1 MTLANIRKAVHA
13 ARTLHELGGA
23 APDHDQ
29 RASLNAFPGWGALT
43 ELFDTEPRPAIADLI
58 DELESLTCD
67 GDLAA
72 AARVVDT
79 SFYTPAA
86 LIAHM
91 YSVLRAVGVRGGNI
105 LDLGCGTG
113 RFIEHAPSDVAGS
126 FTGVEADPLAARIAS
141 ALHPQANIIAGE
153 LETVSLPGRRFD
165 AVIGNVPFSSATV
178 YDGAIGFSGS
188 LHQYFLTR
196 AVAAVRPGGY
206 VVVVTSRHC
215 LDATNG
221 LPSPVR
227 GDADLIGAVRLP
239 TRYFATSG
247 TDVVA
252 DVLILRVREDVDQL
266 ADDNAEDDGGVTKR
280 YGWRPADGQADAEVL
295 RDVIDGRTAVV
306 QVSRFWREHPECVAG
321 TMRPTGFYQSPLAV
335 EAAKPA
341 AAVAAAFKA
350 VGPLLVPAS
359 SSGGPLAAFVDIAL
373 TDEQGRKEGSLHLVD
388 GAVMRVQDG
397 QLVPVARPA
406 KELIAL
412 IALRDLTA
420 ELVSAEA
427 DWDRSD
433 ASLEPLRQRCRQ
445 AYENYAATY
454 GPLNRGQLIDGP
466 VDEETGMP
474 KLRWRTPNLGGFRS
488 DPDSALVLAIEH
500 FDQNNGQ
507 GGPGPILQ
515 RRVNRRPV
523 PIERTSTPG
532 EALAVSLGEGRG
544 LDLARIAGLLGLTE
558 TDAAIEA
565 LGDLV
570 FREPGSGQPVI
581 ARDYL
586 SGNVRAK
593 LREALA
599 AAAADPLYER
609 NVAALQHVQPASL
622 THHDIRIELGSPW
635 VLPSDIADF
644 CEEVFGGRPT
654 VTHVGPLAEW
664 EVDGYLISDEA
675 KIAYCTTRKDAYQ
688 LLQAGLNGAMPK
700 VYDEVFDE
708 RTKQWRTE
716 RNIDETEAAEHKLGA
731 IAERFSLW
739 VWESPQRQQRI
750 VDLYNE
756 TMNSHVLREHDG
768 SYLSFPGM
776 ADGIQMWPWQR
787 DYIDRALST
796 PAAFAAHEMGLG
808 KTKTAVALA
817 ITLRQFGLANKPLYC
832 VPNHLIEAATRTCL
846 QDWPSGKFLVV
857 SREDL
862 HGDARRKFVA
872 RCALG
877 DWDLVLMT
885 HDTFSRIPVPAQVER
900 EWLQDQLGDLEDYLR
915 YEKKT
920 ASKQVARAVRSLK
933 GRIGKLR
940 SGTNDP
946 TTLTWDLLGI
956 DYLVVDEADRFRRL
970 SIATRAEGFSLGASK
985 RAMDL
990 YLKISM
996 LRRANPSRPYASLL
1010 TGTPFSNTLAEAF
1023 VWAKML
1029 APADL
1034 DEAGLGHFDAWA
1046 AQFVRY
1052 ETIIETSPDGSGF
1065 RSKRRP
1071 AIIQNVPELRT
1082 MLGRFMSMVRGDQL
1096 ELSRPTAKRHT
1107 VVVQPTDETRVF
1119 MDTLVDRSDALRTR
1133 RVAPGTDNMLVI
1145 CGDGRKVALDPN
1157 LVGIGGPA
1165 PKLDAVAETVAAIYH
1180 RTKDAVYCGSDVRG
1194 AFQLVLCDLGTPKDG
1209 DTQSYG
1215 RMRAQM
1221 IARGVPAGRIRFIHE
1236 ATDPKSAEA
1245 LFAQCRNGEVSVLFG
1260 STARVGIGTNVQDR
1274 LHSLV
1279 HVDPTWTA
1287 AAWEQRN
1294 FRAIR
1299 HGNQHE
1305 SVDVYSF
1312 VTQGT
1317 FDAFM
1322 FGLVERKSRGFE
1334 QLYRS
1339 DSLVREI
1346 EDFGDATLSFAELK
1360 AAASGNGLLLRQHE
1374 LNTRIRKLRLGHVT
1388 VMRNVRALM
1397 DQADRDE
1404 NAADSLGRRAE
1415 RLEEFAVAIGKRG
1428 RGIPVAKAAAEVADP
1443 NNWSGW
1449 RHEQIRVRIIDMSP
1463 GHQLRVD
1470 MRHLPIWSETVPPK
1484 IWRRGAK
1491 AIRSWT
1497 QTQLQGWCE
1506 SLAVEIVSTRDR
1518 AEEATR
1524 RAAHAR
1530 HTADGVDTSEPAELI
1545 AARQELAEV
1554 NKAISGEMGEAA

>member
-1 MTLANIRKAVHA
+1 MSLANIRKAIEA
-13 ARTLHELGGA
+13 ARTLHELAGA
-23 APDHDQ
+23 APDPSQ
-29 RASLNAFPGWGALT
+29 RASLNAFPGWGAIT
-43 ELFDTEPRPAIADLI
+43 EIFAAEPRPAVADLV
-58 DELESLTCD
+58 DELESLTRD

-86 LIAHM
+86 LITHM
-91 YSVLRAVGVRGGNI
+91 YAVLRAAGVRDGNL

-113 RFIEHAPSDVAGS
+113 RFIEHAPSGVAGS
-126 FTGVEADPLAARIAS
+126 FTGVEADPFAARICA

-153 LETVSLPGRRFD
+153 LETASLPGRRFD
-165 AVIGNVPFSSATV
+165 AAIGNVPFSSANL
-178 YDGAIGFSGS
+178 YDSVIGFSGP
-188 LHQYFLTR
+188 LHQYFLAR

-206 VVVVTSRHC
+206 VVAVASRHC
-215 LDATNG
+215 MDGNHG
-221 LPSPVR
+221 LPSTVLR
-227 GDADLIGAVRLP
+227 DADLIGAVRLP
-239 TRYFATSG
+239 TRYFAASG

-252 DVLILRVREDVDQL
+252 DVLILRVRDDVDQHTDN
-266 ADDNAEDDGGVTKR
+266 DDEEGQQTER
-280 YGWRPADGQADAEVL
+280 LGWRPAEGRPGEEML
-295 RDVIDGRTAVV
+295 RAIIDGRSACVR
-306 QVSRFWREHPECVAG
+306 VSGFWRDHPECVAG
-321 TMRPTGFYQSPLAV
+321 TMRLTGFYQNPLAV
-335 EAAKPA
+335 DTAKPA
-341 AAVAAAFKA
+341 SAVTAAFKA
-350 VGPLLVPAS
+350 VGPLLVPVPTA
-359 SSGGPLAAFVDIAL
+359 GGPHMAFGDIAL
-373 TDEQGRKEGSLHLVD
+373 TDDQGRKEGSLHIID
-388 GAVMRVQDG
+388 GAVMRVEDG
-397 QLVPVARPA
+397 HLVPVKRAGN
-406 KELIAL
+406 ELFAL
-412 IALRDLTA
+412 IELRDLTV
-420 ELVSAEA
+420 ELVTAEA
-427 DWDRSD
+427 DWDCTD
-433 ASLEPLRQRCRQ
+433 ASLGPLRTRCRQ
-445 AYENYAATY
+445 AYENYVHTY
-454 GPLNRGQLIDGP
+454 GPLNRGQLIEGP
-466 VDEETGMP
+466 ADEETGMP
-474 KLRWRTPNLGGFRS
+474 KLRWRTPTLGGFRS

-507 GGPGPILQ
+507 AGPGPILQ

-523 PIERTSTPG
+523 PITRADTPG

-544 LDLARIAGLLGLTE
+544 LDLTRIAGLLDLAD
-558 TDAAIEA
+558 TDAAIAA

-570 FREPGSGQPVI
+570 FRDPNGGRQVT

-593 LREALA
+593 LRDALEA
-599 AAAADPLYER
+599 AATDRQYER
-609 NVAALQHVQPASL
+609 NVAALQQVQPDRL

-635 VLPSDIADF
+635 VLPNDIADF

-664 EVDGYLISDEA
+664 EVDGYRLSDEA

-700 VYDEVFDE
+700 VYDEVYDE
-708 RTKQWRTE
+708 RTKKWRTE
-716 RNIDETEAAEHKLGA
+716 RNLDETEAAEHKLGA

-768 SYLSFPGM
+768 SYLKFPGM
-776 ADGIQMWPWQR
+776 ADGIEMWPWQR

-796 PAAFAAHEMGLG
+796 PGAFAGHEMGLG
-808 KTKTAVALA
+808 KTKTAVALS
-817 ITLRQFGLANKPLYC
+817 ITLRQFGVANKPLYC

-857 SREDL
+857 TREDL
-862 HGDARRKFVA
+862 HGQARRKFIA

-885 HDTFSRIPVPAQVER
+885 HDTFSRIPVPAHVER
-900 EWLQDQLGDLEDYLR
+900 DWLQDQLGDLEDYLR
-915 YEKKT
+915 YESK
-920 ASKQVARAVRSLK
+920 APSKQIARAVRSLK

-946 TTLTWDLLGI
+946 STLTWDLLGI

-970 SIATRAEGFSLGASK
+970 NIATRAEGFSLGASK

-1023 VWAKML
+1023 VWQKML
-1029 APADL
+1029 APRDL
-1034 DEAGLGHFDAWA
+1034 DAAGLGHFDAWA

-1096 ELSRPTAKRHT
+1096 DLARPTAQRHT
-1107 VVVQPTDETRVF
+1107 VVVQPTAETRDF

-1133 RVAPGTDNMLVI
+1133 RIQPGNDNMLVI

-1157 LVGIGGPA
+1157 LVGIDGPA

-1180 RTKDAVYCGSDVRG
+1180 RTKDAEYSGSDIRG

-1209 DTQSYG
+1209 DTQTYG
-1215 RMRAQM
+1215 RMRTQM
-1221 IARGVPAGRIRFIHE
+1221 IARGVPAGKIRFIHE

-1245 LFAQCRNGEVSVLFG
+1245 LFAQCRSGEVSVLLG
-1260 STARVGIGTNVQDR
+1260 STAKVGIGTNVQDR
-1274 LHSLV
+1274 LHSLL

-1360 AAASGNGLLLRQHE
+1360 AAASGNDLLLRQHE

-1404 NAADSLGRRAE
+1404 DAAAKLSHRGD
-1415 RLEEFAVAIGKRG
+1415 RLAEFAAQIAKPGG
-1428 RGIPVAKAAAEVADP
+1428 CFPVAKAAAEVTNP

-1449 RHEQIRVRIIDMSP
+1449 RHEQIRVRIIDLSP

-1484 IWRRGAK
+1484 VWRRGAK
-1491 AIRSWT
+1491 AIRRWT
-1497 QTQLQGWCE
+1497 HTQLQDWIE
-1506 SLAVEIVSTRDR
+1506 ALDAEILATRSR
-1518 AEEATR
+1518 AQEATR
-1524 RAAHAR
+1524 CAAHAR
-1530 HTADGVDTSEPAELI
+1530 STAASVDTSEPAELI
-1545 AARQELAEV
+1545 TARQELAEV
-1554 NKAISGEMGEAA
+1554 NKAISDEMGEAA

>member
-1 MTLANIRKAVHA
+1 MSLANIRKAIDA
-13 ARTLHELGGA
+13 ARTLHELDGA
-23 APDHDQ
+23 APDPDQ
-29 RASLNAFPGWGALT
+29 RAALNAFPGWGAVT
-43 ELFDTEPRPAIADLI
+43 EIFELEPRPVVADLL
-58 DELESLTCD
+58 DELESFTRA

-72 AARVVDT
+72 AARVLDT
-79 SFYTPAA
+79 SFYTPAP
-86 LIAHM
+86 LITHM
-91 YSVLRAVGVRGGNI
+91 YGVLRAAGVRDGNI

-113 RFIEHAPSDVAGS
+113 RFIEHAPKGIANSV
-126 FTGVEADPLAARIAS
+126 TGVEADPLAARIAA

-153 LETVSLPGRRFD
+153 LETISLPGRRFD
-165 AVIGNVPFSSATV
+165 AVIGNVPFSSANV
-178 YDGAIGFSGS
+178 YDSAIGFSGP
-188 LHQYFLTR
+188 LHQYFLSR

-215 LDATNG
+215 LDSANG
-221 LPSPVR
+221 LPRTVLR
-227 GDADLIGAVRLP
+227 DADMIGAVRLP
-239 TRYFATSG
+239 TRYFAASG

-252 DVLILRVREDVDQL
+252 DVLILRVRDDVDQSS
-266 ADDNAEDDGGVTKR
+266 EDEEYESPQTER
-280 YGWRPADGQADAEVL
+280 AGWRPAGSRAGLEMLCDNF
-295 RDVIDGRTAVV
+295 DGRSARV
-306 QVSRFWREHPECVAG
+306 QVSSFWRDHPECVAG
-321 TMRPTGFYQSPLAV
+321 TMRLTGYFQNPLAV
-335 EAAKPA
+335 EAPKPA
-341 AAVAAAFKA
+341 AAVAKAFGAA
-350 VGPLLVPAS
+350 GLLLVPVS
-359 SSGGPLAAFVDIAL
+359 TMNTPQTIFGELAL
-373 TDEQGRKEGSLHLVD
+373 TDAQGRKEGSLHIVD
-388 GAVMRVQDG
+388 DAVMRVEDG
-397 QLVPVARPA
+397 QLERVTRPT

-412 IALRDLTA
+412 IKLRDLTV
-420 ELVSAEA
+420 ELVAAEA

-433 ASLEPLRQRCRQ
+433 VSLEPLRQNCRQ
-445 AYENYAATY
+445 VYEQYVGTY
-454 GPLNRGQLIDGP
+454 GPLNRGQLIEGP

-474 KLRWRTPNLGGFRS
+474 KLRWRTPNLGGFRA

-500 FDQNNGQ
+500 FDQDNGQ
-507 GGPGPILQ
+507 ACPGPILM

-523 PIERTSTPG
+523 PIESADTPG
-532 EALAVSLGEGRG
+532 EALAVSLGEGKG
-544 LDLARIAGLLGLTE
+544 LDLARIAGLLDLADA
-558 TDAAIEA
+558 DAALAA

-570 FREPGSGQPVI
+570 YQDPATGSPVI

-593 LREALA
+593 LRDALKA
-599 AAAADPLYER
+599 AEIDPRYER
-609 NVAALQHVQPASL
+609 NVNALQRVLPIPL

-644 CEEVFGGRPT
+644 CQEVFGGSPT

-664 EVDGYLISDEA
+664 EVDGHWISDEA

-700 VYDEVFDE
+700 VYDDVFDE
-708 RTKQWRTE
+708 RTKQWRRE
-716 RNIDETEAAEHKLGA
+716 RNIDETEAAEHKLAA

-739 VWESPQRQQRI
+739 VWEDPQRQKRI

-768 SYLSFPGM
+768 SYLTFT
-776 ADGIQMWPWQR
+776 GIAAGIELWPWQR
-787 DYIDRALST
+787 DFIDRALSAPT
-796 PAAFAAHEMGLG
+796 GFAAHEMGLG
-808 KTKTAVALA
+808 KTRTAVALM
-817 ITLRQFGLANKPLYC
+817 ITLRQFGIVNKPLYC

-846 QDWPSGKFLVV
+846 QDWPNGKFLVV
-857 SREDL
+857 TREDL
-862 HGDARRKFVA
+862 HGDARRKFLA

-877 DWDLVLMT
+877 DWDVVLMT
-885 HDTFSRIPVPAQVER
+885 HDTFSRIPVPPRVES
-900 EWLQDQLGDLEDYLR
+900 EWLHDQLADLEDYLR
-915 YEKKT
+915 YERKS

-933 GRIGKLR
+933 ARIGKLR

-946 TTLTWDLLGI
+946 SALTWDLLGI
-956 DYLVVDEADRFRRL
+956 DYLAVDEADRFRRL
-970 SIATRAEGFSLGASK
+970 HIASRAEGFSLGASK

-996 LRRANPSRPYASLL
+996 LRRANPTRPFATLL

-1023 VWAKML
+1023 VWQKML
-1029 APADL
+1029 APEDL
-1034 DEAGLGHFDAWA
+1034 AAAGLGHFDAWA

-1096 ELSRPTAKRHT
+1096 DLKRPTAQRHT
-1107 VVVQPTDETRVF
+1107 VVVQPTDQTRDF

-1133 RVAPGTDNMLVI
+1133 RVEPGTDNMLVI

-1157 LVGIGGPA
+1157 LVGIDGPA
-1165 PKLDAVAETVAAIYH
+1165 PKLDAVAATVAAIYH
-1180 RTKDAVYCGSDVRG
+1180 RTKDAVYSGSDIRG

-1221 IARGVPAGRIRFIHE
+1221 IAHGVPANKIRFIHE
-1236 ATDPKSAEA
+1236 ATDPKAAEV
-1245 LFAQCRNGEVSVLFG
+1245 LFAQCRSGEVAVLLG
-1260 STARVGIGTNVQDR
+1260 STAKVGVGTNVQDR
-1274 LHSLV
+1274 LHSLL

-1312 VTQGT
+1312 VTQST

-1360 AAASGNGLLLRQHE
+1360 AAASGNDLLLRQHE

-1388 VMRNVRALM
+1388 VIQNLRSLM

-1404 NAADSLGRRAE
+1404 NTAVSLQSRRD
-1415 RLEEFAVAIGKRG
+1415 RLIEFAARSTKPGGAIR
-1428 RGIPVAKAAAEVADP
+1428 VAKAAAELADP
-1443 NNWSGW
+1443 NNWTGW
-1449 RHEQIRVRIIDMSP
+1449 QHEQIRIRIADLSP

-1470 MRHLPIWSETVPPK
+1470 LRHLPIWSETVPPK

-1497 QTQLQGWCE
+1497 QRQLQGWIE
-1506 SLAVEIVSTRDR
+1506 GLEAEIIATGNR
-1518 AEEATR
+1518 ADEASR

-1530 HTADGVDTSEPAELI
+1530 ATAAGVDTSEPAELI
-1545 AARQELAEV
+1545 AARRELAKV
-1554 NKAISGEMGEAA
+1554 NKAIADDLGEAA